1 VAPPIP
7 SSSTSAAMGGGG
19 DEEAGNTAAATAPST
34 PSSSAALGGGGMRKR
49 EARRRPW
56 RWERWGSVGGGGGRG
71 SGDWIQS
78 GRGKRVADCVRGGAW
93 ERSRARRVR
102 KADARVGGRP
112 ARADGKEDGILSP
125 LHSF

>member
-1 VAPPIP
+1 V
-7 SSSTSAAMGGGG
+7 S
-19 DEEAGNTAAATAPST
+19 EEVEGEAAAI
-34 PSSSAALGGGGMRKR
+34 GFKVEG
-49 EARRRPW
+49 E
-56 RWERWGSVGGGGGRG
+56 
-71 SGDWIQS
+71 
-78 GRGKRVADCVRGGAW
+78 KRVADCVRGGAW